1 MFNSSILSFFNG
13 TIEYYIK
20 NFVTSMLISKHLYKE
35 ENPSIMIIVN
45 RMDTYLRDIISFSTY
60 DIFSMSG
67 KRDTSVGV
75 FYEFAFWVVCAQLG
89 RMNDKCKLPV
99 RTRRKNLAY
108 HCFTY
113 TSLLKTIQE
122 SFVHTFWDL
131 VQAVKHKW
139 LRSCILKGWE
149 HRNIH
154 FAMTRK

>member
-1 MFNSSILSFFNG
+1 
-13 TIEYYIK
+13 
-20 NFVTSMLISKHLYKE
+20 MLISKHLYKE
-35 ENPSIMIIVN
+35 QNPSIMIIVN
-45 RMDTYLRDIISFSTY
+45 RMDTYLRDIKVLPDMTFLQWVEKEIHLLE
-60 DIFSMSG
+60 
-67 KRDTSVGV
+67 
-75 FYEFAFWVVCAQLG
+75 YEFAWRVVYVQLG

-113 TSLLKTIQE
+113 TSPMKTMQE

-131 VQAVKHKW
+131 VRAVKHKW

>member
-1 MFNSSILSFFNG
+1 MKH
-13 TIEYYIK
+13 YYISLYLITFSK
-20 NFVTSMLISKHLYKE
+20 LLEGTSDL
-35 ENPSIMIIVN
+35 IIVN

>member
-1 MFNSSILSFFNG
+1 
-13 TIEYYIK
+13 
-20 NFVTSMLISKHLYKE
+20 MLISKHLYKE

-67 KRDTSVGV
+67 KRDTFVGV
-75 FYEFAFWVVCAQLG
+75 FYEFALWVVCAQLG

-108 HCFTY
+108 HCFI
-113 TSLLKTIQE
+113 LKTIQE

-131 VQAVKHKW
+131 VRAVKHKW